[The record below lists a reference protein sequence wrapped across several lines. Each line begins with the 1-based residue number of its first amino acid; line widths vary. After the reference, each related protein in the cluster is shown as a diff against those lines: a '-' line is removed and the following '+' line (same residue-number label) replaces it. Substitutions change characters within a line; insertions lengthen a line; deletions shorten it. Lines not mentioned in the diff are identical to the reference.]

1 MQAER
6 KELENH
12 KSNSSWTT
20 ISASEVP
27 AGRRI
32 HKLIWVYKLKPDGTA
47 KARLCVLPGV
57 CRVLLAVAQVPA
69 GRAACVV
76 GWAP

>member
-1 MQAER
+1 MSGPRWRLFLLPDPPVRLAAINAASER

-12 KSNSSWTT
+12 RANSSWTT

-32 HKLIWVYKLKPDGTA
+32 HKLIWVYKLKRDRT
-47 KARLCVLPGV
+47 
-57 CRVLLAVAQVPA
+57 
-69 GRAACVV
+69 
-76 GWAP
+76 